1 MYFLPIINWLTDLY
15 NIYIY
20 LWERINEVFYQ
31 AQRFPAVQSQQI
43 DNIDTQDDPKLR
55 AVQLSVEDET
65 EWLPNDEAGQMSKNK
80 TRTAS

>member
-1 MYFLPIINWLTDLY
+1 M
-15 NIYIY
+15 
-20 LWERINEVFYQ
+20 WERINEVFYQ

-80 TRTAS
+80 TRTASKEKIDF